1 MDKLRVFISSTM
13 EDLQEERTALANAIN
28 QNKFWEPVYAEAFVA
43 RSESPREVCLEEV
56 RKSHIYIGIFKDR
69 YGYIPSNNNPQGYSV
84 VALEYYEAKNKQLP
98 IFIFID
104 KNANNRDAKLEEF
117 IKEIT
122 DFDAGHWRKEYS
134 TTDELVQFA
143 IEAINFEITK
153 GYLQHIQDKQKKEVQ
168 NIYSLPYFEKL
179 KERLK

>member
-1 MDKLRVFISSTM
+1 M
-13 EDLQEERTALANAIN
+13 EDLREERIAVANAIN
-28 QNKFWEPVYAEAFVA
+28 RNRTWEPVYAESFVA

-56 RKSHIYIGIFKDR
+56 RKSHIYIGIFKEW
-69 YGYIPSNNNPQGYSV
+69 YGYIPQDNNPQGDSV
-84 VALEYYEAKNKQLP
+84 VVLEYKEARNNHLP

-104 KNANNRDAKLEEF
+104 KSSSNREKRLTEF
-117 IKEIT
+117 LSEIT
-122 DFDAGHWRKEYS
+122 GFDRGHWRKEYS

-143 IEAINFEITK
+143 IEAINFEIAR

-168 NIYSLPYFEKL
+168 SIYSLPYFEKL